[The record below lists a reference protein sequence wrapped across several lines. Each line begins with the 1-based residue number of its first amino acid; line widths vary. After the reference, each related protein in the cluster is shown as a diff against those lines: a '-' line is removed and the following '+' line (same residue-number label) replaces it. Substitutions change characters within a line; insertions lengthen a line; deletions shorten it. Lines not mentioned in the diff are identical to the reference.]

1 MSENMVNS
9 SIIRRKHRVRK
20 MEGKEAGKRIRDIRL
35 KRGYTQTE
43 FAEII
48 HVDTSTVSRWETGKV
63 PVSIDNIRLIC
74 RELRIPESELLPEE
88 PVVKAKE
95 ENKHKKTI
103 AVVCIIAICICATAL
118 ITVFIM
124 KNQYRMVGEPEVI
137 EGAFGDTLLIYAKP
151 VFVYSDESAEV
162 YSHRLF
168 RKFRNNE
175 GLEAIEIVIIPKDA
189 EPGDDTESLNDITM
203 LINEITIEKWGK

>member
-9 SIIRRKHRVRK
+9 TIIRRKHRVRK
-20 MEGKEAGKRIRDIRL
+20 MEGKEVGKRIRDIRL

-43 FAEII
+43 FAVII

-74 RELRIPESELLPEE
+74 RELRIPESELMPEE

-95 ENKHKKTI
+95 ENKHKKAI

-168 RKFRNNE
+168 RKFRNDE
-175 GLEAIEIVIIPKDA
+175 GLEAIEIVIIPKDS
-189 EPGDDTESLNDITM
+189 EPGDDIECLRDTTM
-203 LINEITIEKWGK
+203 LINELTLDK

>member
-1 MSENMVNS
+1 
-9 SIIRRKHRVRK
+9 
-20 MEGKEAGKRIRDIRL
+20 MEGKEVGKRIRDIRL

-43 FAEII
+43 FAVII

-74 RELRIPESELLPEE
+74 RELRIPESELMPEE

-95 ENKHKKTI
+95 ENKHKKAI

-151 VFVYSDESAEV
+151 VFVYSDESADA
-162 YSHRLF
+162 YSHIMFKRFL
-168 RKFRNNE
+168 NTE
-175 GLEAIEIVIIPKDA
+175 GLGAIEVVIIPKDA

>member
-1 MSENMVNS
+1 
-9 SIIRRKHRVRK
+9 
-20 MEGKEAGKRIRDIRL
+20 MEGKEVGKRIRDIRL

-74 RELRIPESELLPEE
+74 RELRIPESELMPEE

-103 AVVCIIAICICATAL
+103 AVVCIISICICATAL

-124 KNQYRMVGEPEVI
+124 KNQYRMVGDPEVI

-151 VFVYSDESAEV
+151 VFVYSDESADA
-162 YSHRLF
+162 YSHRMFKRFL
-168 RKFRNNE
+168 NTE
-175 GLEAIEIVIIPKDA
+175 GLGAIEVVIIPKDA